1 MTTTKSSSS
10 TSHSKNVFRLHGV
23 NVLNRKN
30 IDSIARLTAL
40 ERRRTTHILD
50 ERQRRDTMNQ
60 LLTELASL
68 VRESASDVDN
78 SQPPQATLNAEGRP
92 PVKSNSITTLRN
104 AIAEIQRL
112 RSCAGLQNINNFSNQ
127 TTTPS
132 PSELTSLSTL
142 AELASQHHSYELD
155 SNSGSSSSSP
165 MSSPRLTSPRALSPA
180 DLLGVT
186 LETPTT
192 QLNSPPLSP
201 SDFSPQSGFSAVFP
215 PINTPHGTH
224 TQVQTLPPL
233 HTVVESACSTPY
245 PPVFH
250 THQYEPQ
257 ACLTQDSRSPASS
270 ESTETLP

>member
-1 MTTTKSSSS
+1 MA
-10 TSHSKNVFRLHGV
+10 KNA
-23 NVLNRKN
+23 K
-30 IDSIARLTAL
+30 ARLTAL

-68 VRESASDVDN
+68 VRESASDTDN
-78 SQPPQATLNAEGRP
+78 PQPLQVPVPAPNTEGRP

-112 RSCAGLQNINNFSNQ
+112 RSYAGLQKINSSSSQ
-127 TTTPS
+127 TTSPS

-142 AELASQHHSYELD
+142 AELASQHPSYEPD

-165 MSSPRLTSPRALSPA
+165 MSSPRLTSPRALSPT

-186 LETPTT
+186 IESPTT

-201 SDFSPQSGFSAVFP
+201 SDFSSQSGFSAVFP
-215 PINTPHGTH
+215 PINTPVIPHGTH

-233 HTVVESACSTPY
+233 HTVVESACSAPY
-245 PPVFH
+245 PPIFQ

-257 ACLTQDSRSPASS
+257 VCPSQDSRNPAPS
-270 ESTETLP
+270 ESTESS